1 MFPFRRHRKSFSQFV
16 CFVLTF
22 CLCGGALRAQ
32 QQTPPPVVQ
41 QPAPSAD
48 IAFDTL
54 LSADS
59 YKLYLEVRNVGQLL
73 TNGGAG
79 EIVEPIIK
87 LADPGPQLKSV
98 VGFLKEHAEEL
109 ATSRLFFVTWPAR
122 TGIPTALAAIEFASP
137 EEAAKFTPRLEKFL
151 PDVLPPVSVAEP
163 TSENSLPPSK
173 SSANAGGAITEA
185 RTQKTTEPAVT
196 KTVKPAATPE
206 MRLPFVLTQ
215 SGSLVFI
222 SDKPFQAA
230 KLHPRGRPLLAE
242 DNNFRL
248 ARDRFASEPLFFY
261 CNVKLEDKTQPK
273 PSPTPVI
280 SEEEKRRIEKE
291 NEAAVEK
298 AIADDK
304 AEQEKAGGN
313 PPPPV
318 AEPNAVLTTI
328 EPSPTPTPTKEEEAQ
343 RIASNQVG
351 SMLSML
357 GQGEPHWPDAIGL
370 VVALDNDEYV
380 LRAILIESDTAKR
393 VTLPFVPQLI
403 SGPPHAPEA
412 PSILPDDTE
421 LLVSTSIDFTQ
432 TYQELKKQAENQ
444 AKAQIGR
451 PKSERW
457 ENGVLVEQGPI
468 RQMAEDGFVQFEKK
482 AGFRI
487 ADDLLPVLG
496 NELAIGMSLKQAN
509 MVNMFGIPTP
519 PPPPPKS
526 STEKQKGPEPLPIF
540 MIAIRDREAARRLM
554 PRVLEGLGIGE
565 AKLIA
570 QNERVGDSEIV
581 NFAGVFSYAFIGNF
595 LVASDSAT
603 VRRVAEAS
611 MNGGTLGSNNAFR
624 TSRHWQ
630 PRQTLGEIYVS
641 PTLMEGYQEQIS
653 KQAGTMDQSMRDF
666 LMKLSP
672 KSSAITYSLWRDGL
686 GTLHELHLPKNLIL
700 AIVASTSAAMNAMK
714 QGSPEMN
721 EMIAM
726 SALRMI
732 AGAEETFKSTAG
744 NGSYGSIDEL
754 AEEKLLSKEVFEK
767 YGYRFDLTT
776 SAHGYE
782 AVAMPSEYGKSGR
795 RSFFIDQSN
804 VLRAGDHGGGAATVA
819 DQPISQ

>member
-1 MFPFRRHRKSFSQFV
+1 M
-16 CFVLTF
+16 F
-22 CLCGGALRAQ
+22 CLGGGALRAQ
-32 QQTPPPVVQ
+32 QQTSPPVVQ
-41 QPAPSAD
+41 QQTPPSD

-54 LSADS
+54 LSDDS

-87 LADPGPQLKSV
+87 LADPGPQLKSL

-137 EEAAKFTPRLEKFL
+137 EEAKKFTPRLEKFL
-151 PDVLPPVSVAEP
+151 PDVLPPVPVAEP
-163 TSENSLPPSK
+163 TPPDSLPPSK
-173 SSANAGGAITEA
+173 SSANANGANTEA
-185 RTQKTTEPAVT
+185 RAQKTIEPALT
-196 KTVKPAATPE
+196 TSVKPAANPE

-215 SGSLVFI
+215 SGSFVFI

-248 ARDRFASEPLFFY
+248 ARDRFASEPLFFF

-280 SEEEKRRIEKE
+280 SEEEKSRIEKE

-298 AIADDK
+298 AIEEAK

-343 RIASNQVG
+343 KIASNQIG

-357 GQGEPHWPDAIGL
+357 GQGEPQWPDAIGL
-370 VVALDNDEYV
+370 VVALENDEYV
-380 LRAILIESDTAKR
+380 LRAILIESETAKR
-393 VTLPFVPQLI
+393 LTLPFVPQLI
-403 SGPPHAPEA
+403 SGSPHAPDA

-432 TYQELKKQAENQ
+432 TYQEMKKQAESQ

-468 RQMAEDGFVQFEKK
+468 RQTAEDGFVQFEKK
-482 AGFRI
+482 ARFKI
-487 ADDLLPVLG
+487 ADELLPVLG

-509 MVNMFGIPTP
+509 MVNMFGIPKP
-519 PPPPPKS
+519 PPSPKS
-526 STEKQKGPEPLPIF
+526 SSEKQQGPEPLPVF

-595 LVASDSAT
+595 LVVSDSAT

-624 TSRHWQ
+624 ASRHWQ

-641 PTLMEGYQEQIS
+641 PVLMEGYQEQIS
-653 KQAGTMDQSMRDF
+653 RQAGTMDQSMRDF
-666 LMKLSP
+666 LLKLSP

-726 SALRMI
+726 SGLRMI
-732 AGAEETFKSTAG
+732 ATAEETFKSTAG
-744 NGSYGSIDEL
+744 NGSYGSIDQL
-754 AEEKLLSKEVFEK
+754 AEQKLLSKEVFDK
-767 YGYRFDLTT
+767 YGYQFNVST
-776 SAHGYE
+776 SAHGFE
-782 AVAMPSEYGKSGR
+782 AMAMPSEYGKSGR

-804 VLRAGDHGGGAATVA
+804 VLRAGDHGGGAATIA
-819 DQPISQ
+819 DQPIRQY

>member
-1 MFPFRRHRKSFSQFV
+1 MILFRRHRKSFSQFV
-16 CFVLTF
+16 CFVLVF
-22 CLCGGALRAQ
+22 CLCGGALCAQ

-41 QPAPSAD
+41 QQAPPAD

-54 LSADS
+54 LSTDS

-73 TNGGAG
+73 TTGGAG

-87 LADPGPQLKSV
+87 LADPGPQLKSLV
-98 VGFLKEHAEEL
+98 AFLKEHAEEL

-122 TGIPTALAAIEFASP
+122 TGIPTALAAIEFANP
-137 EEAAKFTPRLEKFL
+137 EEAKKFIPRLEKFL
-151 PDVLPPVSVAEP
+151 PEVLPPVPVAEP
-163 TSENSLPPSK
+163 TSEDPSPPAK
-173 SSANAGGAITEA
+173 PSANASGTNTEA
-185 RTQKTTEPAVT
+185 RTQKTTEPAT
-196 KTVKPAATPE
+196 SRSAKPAATPE

-222 SDKPFQAA
+222 SDTPFQAA

-248 ARDRFASEPLFFY
+248 ARDRFASEPLFFF

-280 SEEEKRRIEKE
+280 SEEERVRLQKEEEARIQKE
-291 NEAAVEK
+291 FEEDQAAASTASGVNVDVTPEGPK
-298 AIADDK
+298 LT
-304 AEQEKAGGN
+304 
-313 PPPPV
+313 
-318 AEPNAVLTTI
+318 AVVVT
-328 EPSPTPTPTKEEEAQ
+328 PSPTPTPTKEEQAQ
-343 RIASNQVG
+343 RIASNQIG
-351 SMLSML
+351 SMLSVL
-357 GQGEPHWPDAIGL
+357 GQGEPQWPDAIGL

-403 SGPPHAPEA
+403 SGPPHAPDA

-432 TYQELKKQAENQ
+432 TYQEMKKLAESE

-468 RQMAEDGFVQFEKK
+468 RQTAEDGFVQFEKK
-482 AGFRI
+482 ARFKI
-487 ADDLLPVLG
+487 ADDLLPILG

-509 MVNMFGIPTP
+509 MVNMIGIPTP
-519 PPPPPKS
+519 PAPKS
-526 STEKQKGPEPLPIF
+526 LTEKQKGPEALPIF
-540 MIAIRDREAARRLM
+540 MIAIRDLDAGRRLM
-554 PRVLEGLGIGE
+554 PRVLDGLGIGE

-570 QNERVGDSEIV
+570 QNEHVGDSEIV

-595 LVASDSAT
+595 LVVSDSAS
-603 VRRVAEAS
+603 VRRVAEAG

-624 TSRHWQ
+624 ASRHWQ

-641 PTLMEGYQEQIS
+641 PVLMEGYQEQIS

-672 KSSAITYSLWRDGL
+672 RSSAITYSLSRDGL

-700 AIVASTSAAMNAMK
+700 AIVASTSATMNAMK

-726 SALRMI
+726 SGLRMI
-732 AGAEETFKSTAG
+732 ASAEATFKSTAG
-744 NGSYGSIDEL
+744 NGSYGSIDQL
-754 AEEKLLSKEVFEK
+754 AEQKLLSKEVFEK
-767 YGYRFDLTT
+767 YGYQFDVST
-776 SAHGYE
+776 SAQGFE

-804 VLRAGDHGGGAATVA
+804 ILRAGDHGGGAATIA
-819 DQPISQ
+819 DQPIRQ